1 MLTLIG
7 LGLNDENDLTLK
19 GIDEAKKAD
28 KIYIELYTSY
38 WHGNLK
44 NLEKMIGK
52 KIEIL
57 KRKDL
62 EENSKRILD
71 EAKKENVVI
80 FVPGDPLVAT
90 THSSLILEARKLK
103 IKTKIIHNASIVSA
117 IAETGLHLYKFGPCV
132 TIPFP
137 EKTKGKLPESIY
149 DVIKMNKSRGLH
161 TLCLLDV
168 VSEEDKYMTPEE
180 AMRILLDIENK
191 RKEEV
196 FTKDS
201 KLIVA
206 SYLGSDKPLI
216 IFGKIQDLLKKKIQE
231 KPSVLIIPGILHF
244 TEREILSLLY
254 SKTPISLNTTK

>member
-1 MLTLIG
+1 MLSLIG
-7 LGLNDENDLTLK
+7 LGLNDEKDLTLK

-44 NLEKMIGK
+44 NLEKMIDK

-62 EENSKRILD
+62 EENSKKILD
-71 EAKKENVVI
+71 EAKKENVAI

-117 IAETGLHLYKFGPCV
+117 IAEAGLHLYKFGPCV

-137 EKTKGKLPESIY
+137 EKTKGKLPESVY
-149 DVIKMNKSRGLH
+149 NVVKMNKSRGLH

-168 VSEEDKYMTPEE
+168 AAEENKYMSPEK
-180 AMRILLDIENK
+180 AINTLLQIENI
-191 RKEEV
+191 RKEGV
-196 FTKDS
+196 FTKDAE
-201 KLIVA
+201 IVVA
-206 SYLGSDKPLI
+206 SCLGNEKPLI
-216 IFGKIQDLLKKKIQE
+216 VFGKVENLLNKKIKE
-231 KPSVLIIPGILHF
+231 KPSVLIIPGVLHF
-244 TEREILSLLY
+244 TERDFVTSI
-254 SKTPISLNTTK
+254 